1 MESEFRKT
9 INPETMYDPPGF
21 SHIAIPQGEKL
32 VFISGQVAW
41 DKNHQIVGKND
52 LAEQTRQ
59 VYRNLQL
66 ALEEVGA
73 TWDHIVKTTVYTT
86 RPQEHET
93 IGGVTSE
100 FFEETPP
107 PAQTLVGV
115 TALASSE
122 FLVEIEATVVMNG
135 QQHFL

>member
-1 MESEFRKT
+1 MESEFRRT
-9 INPETMYDPPGF
+9 MNPDTMYDPPGF
-21 SHIAIPQGEKL
+21 SHIVIPQGKKL

-41 DKNHQIVGKND
+41 DKKHQVVGKND
-52 LAEQTRQ
+52 LAEQTKQ

-66 ALEEVGA
+66 ALNEINA
-73 TWDHIVKTTVYTT
+73 TWDHIAKTTVYTT

-93 IGGVTSE
+93 IGKVTSE
-100 FFEETPP
+100 FFEDTPP

-122 FLVEIEATVVMNG
+122 FLVEIEATVVMNE
-135 QQHFL
+135 Q